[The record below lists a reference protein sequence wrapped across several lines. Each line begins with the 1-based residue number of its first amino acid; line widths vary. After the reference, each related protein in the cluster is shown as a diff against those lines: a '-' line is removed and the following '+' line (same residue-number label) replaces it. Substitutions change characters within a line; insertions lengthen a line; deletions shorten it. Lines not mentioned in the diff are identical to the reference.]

1 LLRAPRYPAKNS
13 TAAWR
18 RFSRA
23 FGTVSA
29 GQETIPLRFHCVV
42 IEGVFE
48 SALVGGVI
56 FRAATELD
64 ENAIVEVQ
72 EQVRRRLL
80 HSLVRRAACS
90 RPTTRAT

>member
-1 LLRAPRYPAKNS
+1 
-13 TAAWR
+13 
-18 RFSRA
+18 
-23 FGTVSA
+23 
-29 GQETIPLRFHCVV
+29 VV

-56 FRAATELD
+56 FRAATKLD

-90 RPTTRAT
+90 RPTTRATWRSGSMRADFPLTPRLSAVGRSETLTIDGE